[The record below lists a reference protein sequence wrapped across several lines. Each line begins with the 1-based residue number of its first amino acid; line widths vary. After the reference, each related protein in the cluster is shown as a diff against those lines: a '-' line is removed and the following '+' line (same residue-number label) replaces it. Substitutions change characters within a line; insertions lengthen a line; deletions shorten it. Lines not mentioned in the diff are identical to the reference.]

1 MKTFRVDLY
10 EYFGIARPEGCAGYL
25 DVYEYEESLE
35 FTKNRI
41 RPAMLVIPGGGY
53 GWCSEREGEPIAMQY
68 LAKGFNS
75 YCLFYSVGEN
85 AKYPTPV
92 LEAVMA
98 VLYIRQTA
106 DKSTTDPSKVCG
118 IGFSAGGHLL
128 GMLVTAYKNK
138 EIRDILGDR
147 VDNARLD
154 GAIFSY
160 AVILTDNTHKGTIN
174 NITGGDSALIPV
186 ADIVNNLN
194 ENSTPAF
201 IWTTVDD
208 CTVPSESS
216 LELARAYK
224 RLGIP
229 FELHMFEHGRH
240 GLSIATDEVN
250 SCFPAIQPWVNLSLT
265 WLKER
270 GFVHSVKE

>member
-1 MKTFRVDLY
+1 MRTFRVDWY

-25 DVYEYEESLE
+25 DVYEYVECEE

-68 LAKGFNS
+68 VAQGFNS
-75 YCLFYSVGEN
+75 YCLFYSVGEK
-85 AKYPTPV
+85 AKYPNPV

-106 DKSTTDPSKVCG
+106 DKSTTDSNKISG

-128 GMLVTAYKNK
+128 GMLVTAYNNK
-138 EIRDILGDR
+138 EIRDVLGDK
-147 VDNARLD
+147 VDKARLD
-154 GAIFSY
+154 AAIFSY
-160 AVILTDNTHKGTIN
+160 AVILTDNTHKGSIQ
-174 NITGGDSALIPV
+174 NITGGDKSLIPV
-186 ADIVNNLN
+186 ADIVKNLN
-194 ENSTPAF
+194 ANSTPAF

-216 LELARAYK
+216 LELACAYK

-229 FELHMFEHGRH
+229 FEIHMFEHGRH
-240 GLSIATDEVN
+240 GLSIGTDEVN
-250 SCFPAIQPWVNLSLT
+250 SLAPAIQPWVSLSIT
-265 WLKER
+265 WLRER
-270 GFVHSVKE
+270 GFVNSVKE